1 MNPNQQENES
11 GIQKNFLSKIKQ
23 NYSNKFSNISL
34 SSSIQNMSIH
44 SDHDGN
50 SEDDTLIHN
59 AFVKYFDSKG
69 EPYPEWL
76 GVKTKEQNSRPSNSN
91 SNSHYRSEYQP
102 VYSSYNSG
110 GQGASQNQQNQNSG
124 TRSQAPSYFQPQ
136 HTPHNA
142 SQNTS
147 QHAPQHV
154 PEAEPQR
161 PTYTPRSSSRL
172 QDMYNKSRQ
181 QSIPGS
187 GYNTQSYP
195 SGPLRT
201 NSSTTGSRLRERML
215 NTSPSMN
222 GLNQATKN
230 NNPNTDS
237 SGNSKATWGRR

>member
-23 NYSNKFSNISL
+23 NYSNKFSNLSL
-34 SSSIQNMSIH
+34 SSSIQNISIH

-59 AFVKYFDSKG
+59 AFVKYFDGKG
-69 EPYPEWL
+69 ESYPEWL
-76 GVKTKEQNSRPSNSN
+76 GVKTNQPSSRPSNSN
-91 SNSHYRSEYQP
+91 SNYRSEYQP
-102 VYSSYNSG
+102 VYSSYNSS
-110 GQGASQNQQNQNSG
+110 GQGANQNKQSQYSG
-124 TRSQAPSYFQPQ
+124 NRTQTPSYFQPQ
-136 HTPHNA
+136 QA
-142 SQNTS
+142 SQ
-147 QHAPQHV
+147 QQQQQQPVPV
-154 PEAEPQR
+154 PEVESQR
-161 PTYTPRSSSRL
+161 PAYTPRSSSRL

-195 SGPLRT
+195 SGPSRT

-215 NTSPSMN
+215 NASPSMN
-222 GLNQATKN
+222 GLNASAN
-230 NNPNTDS
+230 NNSNTDY

>member
-23 NYSNKFSNISL
+23 NYSNKFSNLSL
-34 SSSIQNMSIH
+34 SSSIQNISIH

-59 AFVKYFDSKG
+59 AFVKYFDGKG
-69 EPYPEWL
+69 ESYPEWL
-76 GVKTKEQNSRPSNSN
+76 GVKTNQPSSRPSNSN
-91 SNSHYRSEYQP
+91 SNYRSEYQP
-102 VYSSYNSG
+102 VYSSYNSS
-110 GQGASQNQQNQNSG
+110 GQGANQNKQSQYSG
-124 TRSQAPSYFQPQ
+124 NRTQTSSYFQPQ
-136 HTPHNA
+136 QA
-142 SQNTS
+142 SQ
-147 QHAPQHV
+147 QQQQQQQQPVPV
-154 PEAEPQR
+154 PEVESQR
-161 PTYTPRSSSRL
+161 PAYTPRSSSRL

-195 SGPLRT
+195 SGPSRT

-215 NTSPSMN
+215 NASPSMN
-222 GLNQATKN
+222 GLNASAN
-230 NNPNTDS
+230 NNSNTDY

>member
-11 GIQKNFLSKIKQ
+11 GIQKNFLSKIKE

-59 AFVKYFDSKG
+59 AFVKYFDSKS

-76 GVKTKEQNSRPSNSN
+76 GVKTNQQNSRHSNSN

-102 VYSSYNSG
+102 VYSSYNSS
-110 GQGASQNQQNQNSG
+110 GQGGSQNPQSQNSG
-124 TRSQAPSYFQPQ
+124 SRNQAQSYFQPQ
-136 HTPHNA
+136 HTPQETPQQA
-142 SQNTS
+142 Q
-147 QHAPQHV
+147 QHAP
-154 PEAEPQR
+154 EAVPQR
-161 PTYTPRSSSRL
+161 PAYTPRSSSRL

-222 GLNQATKN
+222 GLNQTST
-230 NNPNTDS
+230 NTNSNSDS